1 MVLRRRC
8 RPPSPRASGREAT
21 WGGGRLNPP
30 PQPKW
35 REGGGVATDGHM
47 AVGGQY
53 HASPVVIQ
61 AMDLRGT
68 EGQHGVCIG
77 AYRHRHSAGLTE
89 TLPQAT
95 PIRPSRVT
103 DGASAPPQAPDG
115 PCSLFGAS
123 LAPVCSPRLCLVA
136 G

>member
-1 MVLRRRC
+1 
-8 RPPSPRASGREAT
+8 
-21 WGGGRLNPP
+21 
-30 PQPKW
+30 
-35 REGGGVATDGHM
+35 M
-47 AVGGQY
+47 AVGGGY

-61 AMDLRGT
+61 AMDLTGT
-68 EGQHGVCIG
+68 VGQHGVCIG

-103 DGASAPPQAPDG
+103 EGASAPPQAPDG

-136 G
+136 ILGGGGSEAKKKFVYLKSTSKFGPL